1 MKKLLIS
8 TLSASLLFAGAAL
21 ASEDHDNAHVC
32 PSMAGEIKQLAAMSH
47 DDHGNMHGQPMKM
60 ASAKKTGEQSA
71 TFQTAGTVE
80 KIDQSK
86 GAVIISHQ
94 AIPALKWPAMTMP
107 FSVSDKA
114 LFDKFKAG
122 EKVDFE
128 FKLEGV
134 KTTIVSVK

>member
-21 ASEDHDNAHVC
+21 AHEDHDN
-32 PSMAGEIKQLAAMSH
+32 
-47 DDHGNMHGQPMKM
+47 MHGQHMNMKM
-60 ASAKKTGEQSA
+60 ASTKKTGEQSA

-80 KIDQSK
+80 KIDLSK
-86 GAVIISHQ
+86 GAVTISHQ

-134 KTTIVSVK
+134 KATIVSVK